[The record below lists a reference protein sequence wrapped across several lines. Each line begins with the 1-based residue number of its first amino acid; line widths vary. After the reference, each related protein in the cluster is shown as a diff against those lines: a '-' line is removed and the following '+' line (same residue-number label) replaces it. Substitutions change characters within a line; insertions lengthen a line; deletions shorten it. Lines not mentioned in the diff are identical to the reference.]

1 MVVVL
6 SCLQMFKDE
15 KKNFKKNINKSDYL
29 DYNKKRNEKFFGV
42 KEFTKQDM

>member
-15 KKNFKKNINKSDYL
+15 KENFKKNINKSDYL
-29 DYNKKRNEKFFGV
+29 DYNKKRNEKFL
-42 KEFTKQDM
+42 E